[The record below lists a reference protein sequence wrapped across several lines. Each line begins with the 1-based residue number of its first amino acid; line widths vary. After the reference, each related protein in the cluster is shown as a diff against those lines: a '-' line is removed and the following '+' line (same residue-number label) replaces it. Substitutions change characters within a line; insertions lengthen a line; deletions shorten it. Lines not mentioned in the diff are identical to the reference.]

1 MPWSETVEM
10 SRVKFIADLGSY
22 LYDMTQLCEKHGISR
37 KTGYKWAE
45 RFVQEGVEGLKDRS
59 RAPKYSPRQTK
70 PEVAVRLLELRRQHP
85 TWGPRKLLAW
95 LEKHEPGQGWPG
107 ASTVGGVLKR
117 AGLAGACRRRAARA
131 RAEIPAARTE
141 PRSPNEVWTSDFKG
155 EFRTGDGRLCYPL
168 TVVDGFSRFVL
179 AIQGLPSVATAGAWP
194 VFEQAFREYGL
205 PQVIRTDNGNPFA
218 RSSALAGLSRLSVRW
233 IKLGIVLERIEPGHP
248 EQNGRHERMHR
259 TLKAETARPP
269 AANAR
274 IQQEL
279 FDRFRQE
286 YNEQRPHE
294 ALGQRPP
301 SELYQPSRRRY
312 PDRLPPPEYPGHFEV
327 RSVARGGEI
336 KWRGEFLFLSAA
348 LSGER
353 VGLEEYEDGLWA
365 VYFGTLQLGRFDERE
380 RKIYG

>member
-10 SRVKFIADLGSY
+10 SRVKFIAERESG
-22 LYDMTQLCEKHGISR
+22 LYDMTELCEKHGISR
-37 KTGYKWAE
+37 KTGHKWAG
-45 RFVQEGVEGLKDRS
+45 RFDREGVEGLQERS
-59 RAPKYSPRQTK
+59 RAPRHSPRQTSL
-70 PEVAVRLLELRRQHP
+70 EVRERLLDLRRKHP
-85 TWGPRKLLAW
+85 SWGPRKLLAW
-95 LEKHEPGQGWPG
+95 LEKHEPGQVWPQ
-107 ASTVGGVLKR
+107 ASTVGGLLKR
-117 AGLAGACRRRAARA
+117 AGLVGACRRRAARVRPVVA
-131 RAEIPAARTE
+131 PTE
-141 PRSPNEVWTSDFKG
+141 ASGPNEVWTSDFKG

-179 AIQGLPSVATAGAWP
+179 VIEGLPSVAGAGAWP
-194 VFEQAFREYGL
+194 VFERAFCEYGL
-205 PQVIRTDNGNPFA
+205 PRVIRTDNGNPFA
-218 RSSALAGLSRLSVRW
+218 SSSALAGLSRLSVRW
-233 IKLGIVLERIEPGHP
+233 LKLGIALERIQPGHP

-274 IQQEL
+274 DQQEL

-301 SELYQPSRRRY
+301 SELYQPSLRPY
-312 PDRLPPPEYPGHFEV
+312 PGRLPQPEYPGHYEV

-336 KWRGEFLFLSAA
+336 KWRGKFLFLSEA
-348 LSGER
+348 LAGER

-365 VYFGTLQLGRFDERE
+365 VYFGALHLGRFDERE
-380 RKIYG
+380 GKIHG

>member
-1 MPWSETVEM
+1 MAWSETVEM
-10 SRVKFIADLGSY
+10 SRVKFIVDLKSD
-22 LYDMTQLCEKHGISR
+22 LYPMTELCEKHGISR
-37 KTGYKWAE
+37 KTGYKWKE
-45 RFVQEGVEGLKDRS
+45 RFGQEGLEGLRDRS
-59 RAPKYSPRQTK
+59 RAPKHSPRQTA
-70 PEVAVRLLELRRQHP
+70 PEVSERLLELRRQHP
-85 TWGPRKLLAW
+85 SWGPRKLLAW
-95 LEKHEPGQGWPG
+95 LKKHEPEQGWPR

-117 AGLAGACRRRAARA
+117 AGLVGACRRRAARSG
-131 RAEIPAARTE
+131 PAAVARTE
-141 PRSPNEVWTSDFKG
+141 ASGPNEVWTSDFKG

-179 AIQGLPSVATAGAWP
+179 VIQGLSSVAASGAWP
-194 VFEQAFREYGL
+194 VFERAFREYGL

-218 RSSALAGLSRLSVRW
+218 SSSALAGLSRLSVRW
-233 IKLGIVLERIEPGHP
+233 IRLGIALERIQPGHP

-269 AANAR
+269 AANAMG
-274 IQQEL
+274 QQEL

-301 SELYQPSRRRY
+301 SELYQSSNRPY
-312 PDRLPPPEYPGHFEV
+312 PGRLPQPEYPGHYEV
-327 RSVARGGEI
+327 RAVSRGGEI
-336 KWRGEFLFLSAA
+336 KWRGRFLFLSAA

-365 VYFGTLQLGRFDERE
+365 VYFGALRLGRFDERE
-380 RKIYG
+380 RKVYG